1 MLDDVRLDRGQVA
14 EFAERG
20 FPLIPQA
27 VPQELVAAGSR
38 VIDRLA
44 ERYPPGP
51 DVRGPHNYFP
61 AAERVPA
68 LAALLTGGPAFAL
81 AESLTGPGTLEVPG
95 QVQAVLTIPPFPHR
109 PGMHHIDGFPAE
121 PDGRP
126 GTFPWLDYDTVR
138 ATT

>member
-1 MLDDVRLDRGQVA
+1 MVRVLDDVRLDRGQVA

-20 FPLIPQA
+20 FLLIPQA

-44 ERYPPGP
+44 ERYP
-51 DVRGPHNYFP
+51 
-61 AAERVPA
+61 
-68 LAALLTGGPAFAL
+68 
-81 AESLTGPGTLEVPG
+81 PGTLEVPG

-126 GTFPWLDYDTVR
+126 GTSPWLDYDTVR